1 MLLFSLIDY
10 EASGKSPM
18 VLMLALACILLGGLL
33 SSKLTKL
40 LHVPNVTGYL
50 LTGLLLGPG
59 LFGLIPGF
67 DGIIAMNTV
76 DALKIIVKIE
86 LAFIAFTIGCEFKTS
101 FLKSV
106 GAKPIA
112 LAFGESFF
120 AVVVITGVTMCFS
133 PIMVKYLNKSYLE
146 IFTYCLALGAIGAA
160 TAPAATLMVIKQ
172 YRAKGD
178 MTNTLVATVA
188 VDDATALIFFGI
200 SIAVIE
206 ILSPGQGNSNLALS
220 IALPFIVIILA
231 VIIGIAFGFGLVLLV
246 RYFHG
251 RGTRLCSILAMV
263 LGAAGA
269 CWALNTAFNTLFAN
283 HGLAGNNMNIS
294 DLFAVMALGVVYTN
308 FSPEEPKTVELF
320 DRFTPPF
327 VMTFFILSGADLDFS
342 TVTSDILIVL
352 VISILC
358 YVIGRSLGKYV
369 GVLLVGNLTRLPK
382 KITNLMSLGLMPQG
396 GVALGLA
403 LIASQLPVLNS
414 FSNLIS
420 MTIITACF
428 LTELFGPLFTKYM
441 LYKAGEADPA
451 LK

>member
-160 TAPAATLMVIKQ
+160 TAPAATRPIVS
-172 YRAKGD
+172 RPED
-178 MTNTLVATVA
+178 
-188 VDDATALIFFGI
+188 
-200 SIAVIE
+200 
-206 ILSPGQGNSNLALS
+206 
-220 IALPFIVIILA
+220 LP
-231 VIIGIAFGFGLVLLV
+231 
-246 RYFHG
+246 
-251 RGTRLCSILAMV
+251 
-263 LGAAGA
+263 
-269 CWALNTAFNTLFAN
+269 
-283 HGLAGNNMNIS
+283 
-294 DLFAVMALGVVYTN
+294 
-308 FSPEEPKTVELF
+308 
-320 DRFTPPF
+320 PP
-327 VMTFFILSGADLDFS
+327 
-342 TVTSDILIVL
+342 
-352 VISILC
+352 
-358 YVIGRSLGKYV
+358 R
-369 GVLLVGNLTRLPK
+369 
-382 KITNLMSLGLMPQG
+382 
-396 GVALGLA
+396 
-403 LIASQLPVLNS
+403 
-414 FSNLIS
+414 
-420 MTIITACF
+420 
-428 LTELFGPLFTKYM
+428 
-441 LYKAGEADPA
+441 
-451 LK
+451 